1 MRLNNKLI
9 KTLKDLFW
17 DYDWESV
24 LRNLD
29 SPFVISRVLEIG
41 NKEQVRAFLSVVSEE
56 KIKEF
61 LTKYEKLLSKQSLN
75 FWRLVY
81 GIKDEN
87 SKKRA

>member
-1 MRLNNKLI
+1 MKRKKSI

-29 SPFVISRVLEIG
+29 SPFVIARVLEMG

-81 GIKDEN
+81 GIKEEN